1 MQIAKKLILGSA
13 NFSTSYGI
21 LKNKVSK
28 HQIKKILNYA
38 KKRGV
43 QFLELSKDYNNT
55 NLKYLNSFS
64 KFKLFKKIDLSSNYL
79 KKNIRNNLI
88 LYLSNN
94 KNIKKFCYGVTI
106 RKPDLLLK
114 SRGKFVYD
122 ILHNLKKNK
131 KIKKIG
137 ITIYNTR
144 NLKKIIKNFKI
155 DYIQLPLNLVNYK
168 IFYDVKKIIK
178 KKNIELHA
186 RSIFLQGILLKNS
199 DQLPN
204 ILKNLKNYWL
214 KIDNKLK
221 KEKITRYSACL
232 NFILNCKVD
241 KILFGVNNKN
251 QIKELLNFKTDKK
264 KIPTF
269 KIKQKSLIDPIE
281 WLKYNKNY
289 KA

>member
-13 NFSTSYGI
+13 NFSRSYGI

-28 HQIKKILNYA
+28 QHIKNILNYA

-43 QFLELSKDYNNT
+43 QFLELSKDYNHS
-55 NLKYLNSFS
+55 NLKYLNSYS
-64 KFKLFKKIDLSSNYL
+64 KFKFFKKIDLSSNYL

-94 KNIKKFCYGVTI
+94 KKIKEFCYGVTI
-106 RKPDLLLK
+106 RKPDLLLN

-168 IFYDVKKIIK
+168 IFYDVKKIVK
-178 KKNIELHA
+178 KKTLNYT
-186 RSIFLQGILLKNS
+186 QG
-199 DQLPN
+199 
-204 ILKNLKNYWL
+204 
-214 KIDNKLK
+214 
-221 KEKITRYSACL
+221 
-232 NFILNCKVD
+232 
-241 KILFGVNNKN
+241 LF
-251 QIKELLNFKTDKK
+251 F
-264 KIPTF
+264 
-269 KIKQKSLIDPIE
+269 
-281 WLKYNKNY
+281 Y
-289 KA
+289 KGFS